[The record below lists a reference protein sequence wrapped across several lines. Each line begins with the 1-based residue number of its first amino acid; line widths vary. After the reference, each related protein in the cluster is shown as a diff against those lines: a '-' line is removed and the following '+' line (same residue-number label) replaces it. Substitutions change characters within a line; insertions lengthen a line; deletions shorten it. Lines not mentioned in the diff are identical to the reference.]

1 MTRYWLQIGLVG
13 LGAGLCSALLV
24 ASLLSGSVLSIALFY
39 LAPLPIL
46 IAALGW
52 SHWAGLAAAVMAAV
66 ALGLSFDRF
75 FLLIFPIGVG
85 LPAWWL
91 GYLALLA
98 RPQGPDGELEW
109 YPVGRIVLWSAV
121 MSAVLIAAALTQF
134 GGDAETI
141 RATFLAAF
149 RRMIAEQMHVAT
161 PDAATEAIIGAV
173 VIVLPAAAAAL
184 TTMTQLFNLWLAGRI
199 VRISGRLRRP
209 WPDLAET
216 RFPSATTVALAALFG
231 ASFVPGTVG
240 MFAQLPTAS
249 LLLAYA
255 VVGCAV
261 MHAITRRL
269 PGARIALLAGMYAMI
284 AVLGWPI
291 LFAALLG
298 LIDVALDLRRR
309 LAMRGPPAPTA

>member
-13 LGAGLCSALLV
+13 IGAGLCSALLV

-46 IAALGW
+46 IAAIGW
-52 SHWAGLAAAVMAAV
+52 SHWTGLVAAATAAI
-66 ALGLSFDRF
+66 ALGFSFDRL
-75 FLLIFPIGVG
+75 FLLVFPIAIG

-98 RPQGPDGELEW
+98 RPQGPDRELEW
-109 YPVGRIVLWSAV
+109 YPVGRIVLWAAV
-121 MSAVLIAAALTQF
+121 MSAALIAAALTQF
-134 GGDAETI
+134 GGDAAAIRETVQ
-141 RATFLAAF
+141 AAF
-149 RRMIAEQMHVAT
+149 RKVVAEQMHVAT
-161 PDAATEAIIGAV
+161 PDAATETLIAAV
-173 VIVLPAAAAAL
+173 VVVLPAAAAAL

-199 VRISGRLRRP
+199 VRISGRLARP

-216 RFPSATTVALAALFG
+216 RYPAVTTVALAAVFS

-240 MFAQLPTAS
+240 MFAELPTAS
-249 LLLAYA
+249 LLVAYA
-255 VVGCAV
+255 AVGCAV
-261 MHAITRRL
+261 MHAITRHL
-269 PGARIALLAGMYAMI
+269 QGARIALLAGMYAVI

-291 LFAALLG
+291 LLVTLLG

-309 LAMRGPPAPTA
+309 FAMRGPPAPTA